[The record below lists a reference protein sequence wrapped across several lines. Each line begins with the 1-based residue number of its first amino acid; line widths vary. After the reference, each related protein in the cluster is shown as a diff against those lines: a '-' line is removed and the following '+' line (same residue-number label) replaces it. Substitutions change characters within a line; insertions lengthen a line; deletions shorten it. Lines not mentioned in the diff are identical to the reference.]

1 MFVLLMLLALFLMM
15 RGMFKIVLPVLVLL
29 LIVRVLFGGLML
41 LLSPHFLGTVL
52 VIAFIVWLVKA
63 SRGPRFN

>member
-1 MFVLLMLLALFLMM
+1 MFVLLMLLAL
-15 RGMFKIVLPVLVLL
+15 LL

>member
-63 SRGPRFN
+63 SRRPRFN

>member
-1 MFVLLMLLALFLMM
+1 
-15 RGMFKIVLPVLVLL
+15 MFKIVLPVLVLL